1 MLLWFF
7 NLFIDCL
14 GGSESDSIGK
24 NSESCKGGELYRLLW
39 LMFADGAFLIVE
51 NEVMLGMIVN
61 IFV

>member
-24 NSESCKGGELYRLLW
+24 NSESCKGGEL
-39 LMFADGAFLIVE
+39 
-51 NEVMLGMIVN
+51 
-61 IFV
+61 